1 MGYKDDLQI
10 RVMQLLG
17 ELNSETRH
25 SMRGDLIAMQLHE
38 TIDAFKREQQQH
50 LLDSPEL
57 SH

>member
-1 MGYKDDLQI
+1 MGYKEDLQV

-38 TIDAFKREQQQH
+38 TIDAFKREQQQN
-50 LLDSPEL
+50 LLA
-57 SH
+57 SHHPSH